1 MILYILQDCN
11 IIRASYTYKNT
22 PAFMLFGSLLYIHT
36 HMCINKYSLRFI
48 CVWQCTY
55 FTIFY
60 DIISFFSYIYN
71 CHRLWARAGYCW
83 KQYVRV
89 GLGFRCADH
98 CWPSVPSRTFDTCV
112 TLLPGA
118 LLLHFFYT
126 ACHPLYFCHRAP
138 PSTLPP
144 PFFSSG
150 PSQLSPR
157 DVVVFFSFFFPFLLC
172 RGVALGK
179 PHDCEK
185 PEVNIIYIYTR
196 GQKEMF
202 KKNTHFITRQ
212 TN

>member
-1 MILYILQDCN
+1 MLYR
-11 IIRASYTYKNT
+11 IISYVMHVQKHT
-22 PAFMLFGSLLYIHT
+22 PTVPVVYMLLFLFYT
-36 HMCINKYSLRFI
+36 HITWVNKYSLRFI
-48 CVWQCTY
+48 CVHVFY
-55 FTIFY
+55 YLSTILY
-60 DIISFFSYIYN
+60 RFSLITAATE
-71 CHRLWARAGYCW
+71 LVSA
-83 KQYVRV
+83 VRIRI

-118 LLLHFFYT
+118 LLLHFFFT
-126 ACHPLYFCHRAP
+126 ACHPLYFRNRAP
-138 PSTLPP
+138 STPP
-144 PFFSSG
+144 PLFSSG

-157 DVVVFFSFFFPFLLC
+157 DVVVFFFPFLLC

-185 PEVNIIYIYTR
+185 PEVNIIYIYR
-196 GQKEMF
+196 EKKKCL